1 MKETDLYSPVK
12 QLFEDLGFTVKAEI
26 GAADVVAQRG
36 RDEPVII
43 ELKLGFTL
51 ALVHQAIARQA
62 ITDDVYLAV
71 PKWKGKA
78 GWKTFKNNISLCKRL
93 GLGLIAVDID
103 GHAAKIYADPMPYAP
118 RQSKVKKARLM
129 KEFSAREGDP
139 NLGGMT
145 RQTIMTAYRQ
155 NAIKC
160 ARVLLVLGPS
170 KGAIV
175 AEKARVES
183 ATRLMADNH
192 YGWFSKVS
200 RGVYELS
207 EVGVAMLDQLT
218 AKDINE

>member
-1 MKETDLYSPVK
+1 MQETDLYSPVK
-12 QLFEDLGFTVKAEI
+12 QLFESLGFTVKAEI
-26 GAADVVAQRG
+26 GAVDVVAQRG
-36 RDEPVII
+36 QDEPVII

-51 ALVHQAIARQA
+51 ALLHQAIARQA

-71 PKWKGKA
+71 TKWKGKA

-103 GHAAKIYADPMPYAP
+103 GNSAKIYADPMPYAP

-160 ARVLLVLGPS
+160 ARILLVLGPS

-175 AEKARVES
+175 AEKAGVES

-200 RGVYELS
+200 RGVYTLS
-207 EVGVAMLDQLT
+207 EAGIAMLGQGADEE
-218 AKDINE
+218 IGE

>member
-26 GAADVVAQRG
+26 GVADVVAQRG

-103 GHAAKIYADPMPYAP
+103 GNSAKIYADPKPYAP

-160 ARVLLVLGPS
+160 ARILLVLGPS

-175 AEKARVES
+175 AEKAGVES

-192 YGWFSKVS
+192 YGWFLKVS
-200 RGVYELS
+200 RGVYTLS
-207 EVGVAMLDQLT
+207 EAGTVMLGQGADEE
-218 AKDINE
+218 IGE